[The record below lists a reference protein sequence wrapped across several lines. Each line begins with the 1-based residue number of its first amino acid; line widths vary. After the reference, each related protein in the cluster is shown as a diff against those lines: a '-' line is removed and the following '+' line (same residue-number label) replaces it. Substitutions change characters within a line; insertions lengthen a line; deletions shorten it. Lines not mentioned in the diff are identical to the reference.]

1 MTDSLS
7 ALFSDADTGATR
19 LFAMLEDPKVRQIVV
34 NRFDRVFYTDDIGV
48 HAVNQLFPSPAQ
60 YLTFLEQ
67 LLQLTD
73 IGQQDVAGA
82 NASVLEGS
90 FNPSL
95 TGLHGSVHVCTAE
108 ITRGDPVVT
117 IRKQPRQ
124 VITLD
129 EMVSQGMLTVEMR
142 NFLETAVR
150 GRLNIM
156 LSGGSGVG
164 KTTMARAMSQFIDP
178 SHRVVT
184 IEEIDELHLHDRLP
198 NVVALTAYR
207 KHDEQGR
214 LVRQTTMSGLAREA
228 LRMRPDRIWVGEV
241 RGAEAYALVKACNSG
256 HDGSITTIHSD
267 SGQQA
272 VKQLSSY
279 VMEAEVPE
287 EPARDQV
294 ARAFHLVV
302 QVSRGRMGR
311 RVVSEITELEPVRE
325 GGEQRRIQLYAY
337 DFESDRF
344 YQAGMPSPRLVRDL
358 ARYGVTWLQ

>member
-1 MTDSLS
+1 VTDSL
-7 ALFSDADTGATR
+7 AGLFANTDMGTSR
-19 LFAMLEDPKVRQIVV
+19 LFAMLEDPKVRQIVI

-48 HAVNQLFPSPAQ
+48 HAVNQLFPSSEQ
-60 YLTFLEQ
+60 YLAFIAQ

-73 IGQQDVAGA
+73 IGARDVTGA
-82 NASVLEGS
+82 KASVLEGS
-90 FNPSL
+90 FNPAV

-129 EMVSQGMLTVEMR
+129 DMVSQGMLTVEMR
-142 NFLETAVR
+142 NFLEVAVR

-164 KTTMARAMSQFIDP
+164 KTTMARALSQFIDP

-198 NVVALTAYR
+198 NVVALTSFR
-207 KHDEQGR
+207 DHDDEGR
-214 LVRQTTMSGLAREA
+214 LIRQTTMTDLSREA

-241 RGAEAYALVKACNSG
+241 RGPEAAALVKACNSG
-256 HDGSITTIHSD
+256 HDGSVTTIHAD

-279 VMEAEVPE
+279 VMEADIPE

-302 QVSRGRMGR
+302 QVTRGRMGR

-325 GGEQRRIQLYAY
+325 GGEQRRIQLFAY
-337 DFESDRF
+337 DPESDQF
-344 YQAGMPSPRLVRDL
+344 YQAGTPSPRLQRDL
-358 ARYGVTWLQ
+358 ARYGVNLL